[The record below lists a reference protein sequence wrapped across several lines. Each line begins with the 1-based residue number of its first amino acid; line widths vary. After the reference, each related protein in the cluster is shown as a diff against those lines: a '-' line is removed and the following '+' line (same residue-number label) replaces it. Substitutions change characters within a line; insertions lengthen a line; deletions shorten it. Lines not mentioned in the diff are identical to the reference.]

1 MALLP
6 YCYQMDLTTPSPD
19 LPFTE
24 EEKAALA
31 DAIEKYNA
39 SSLSMANPKEIEL
52 VEVSERYIS
61 LKLFSTQALT
71 TPGRGLSRLTILLL
85 DTCLAARVVN
95 KHLLRVIRIQRP
107 TDESTT
113 KNPASNISTADLIK
127 GLIDYVTTPK
137 DSSSAAKKKRGA
149 VEEMKRLGV
158 ESGIIS

>member
-71 TPGRGLSRLTILLL
+71 TPGRGLSRLTTLLL

-107 TDESTT
+107 TDAAMT
-113 KNPASNISTADLIK
+113 KNPASTISDIELIK
-127 GLIDYVTTPK
+127 ALLDYITTPK
-137 DSSSAAKKKRGA
+137 DSSSAAKKKRA
-149 VEEMKRLGV
+149 AIEDMKRLGV
-158 ESGIIS
+158 QGGLL